1 MRQGSLCRTGPIEIN
16 ANEGAQR
23 FSNWATS
30 ISAGAANE
38 SDQSLTFK
46 LTVEL
51 TNGTERL
58 FEQKPAIDVTSG
70 ELTFTTLENAGGSAT
85 VTVRLVETAGGGL
98 ASEPQTFTIQVNA
111 VEEEPA
117 AQNDMTAAGAAYAH
131 S

>member
-1 MRQGSLCRTGPIEIN
+1 MAATLVDEGGARSEVRTFRIVVNPINDAPRFTLSEGPIEIN
-16 ANEGAQR
+16 ANEGAKR
-23 FSNWATS
+23 FSNRATS

-70 ELTFTTLENAGGSAT
+70 ELTFTTLENVGGSAT
-85 VTVRLVETAGGGL
+85 
-98 ASEPQTFTIQVNA
+98 
-111 VEEEPA
+111 
-117 AQNDMTAAGAAYAH
+117 
-131 S
+131 